1 MKRILIITRVS
12 IHLPPDSESTD
23 ELVPQRLCLSDGAE
37 SPRGHLLGVQLDG
50 ALGEI
55 EALLHHGGQLAD
67 APALL
72 TEHVLRS
79 GGSSRGSFA

>member
-1 MKRILIITRVS
+1 MGGNERDICIFDIITRVS

-55 EALLHHGGQLAD
+55 EALLHHGG
-67 APALL
+67 
-72 TEHVLRS
+72 
-79 GGSSRGSFA
+79 